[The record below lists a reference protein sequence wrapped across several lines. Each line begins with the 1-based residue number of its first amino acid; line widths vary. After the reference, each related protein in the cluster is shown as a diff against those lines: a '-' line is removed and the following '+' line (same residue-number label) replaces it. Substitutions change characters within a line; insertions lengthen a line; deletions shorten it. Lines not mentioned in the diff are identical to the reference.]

1 MASFGQEVSEQLEQV
16 LLNDR
21 HSEQSI
27 AVLERCLAL
36 QVEKKIYHN
45 EANFA
50 LLKLYQFYPHLQNV
64 DNLEL
69 IFLKA
74 LLHLE
79 DFLPSLYLLPYTLQ
93 CSEPFT
99 TLQKL
104 AGYLDTAKFGEFWE
118 LASSSGLAQK
128 VSGFDDAAREQI
140 GSFLALAYQV
150 VPVKVAKTALRFD
163 GDEPGFSTF
172 LKKHDWAL
180 DDFEMVNVPLNGE
193 NKPRAKKFEENIELS
208 QVAPLLTVLGKA

>member
-104 AGYLDTAKFGEFWE
+104 AGYLDTAKFG
-118 LASSSGLAQK
+118 
-128 VSGFDDAAREQI
+128 
-140 GSFLALAYQV
+140 
-150 VPVKVAKTALRFD
+150 
-163 GDEPGFSTF
+163 
-172 LKKHDWAL
+172 
-180 DDFEMVNVPLNGE
+180 
-193 NKPRAKKFEENIELS
+193 
-208 QVAPLLTVLGKA
+208 